1 MILPILKYSIRL
13 LHDYYRLGNGSSG
26 ALVRSQTLVM
36 HGRLGK
42 KPINMSWFTHTHFTL
57 RRRFEDAHGTDDALK
72 DVDKQCYNAEPRHG
86 ERWTMISKDIANWR

>member
-1 MILPILKYSIRL
+1 MILPILQYSIRL

-42 KPINMSWFTHTHFTL
+42 TKSLKSHTHTL
-57 RRRFEDAHGTDDALK
+57 RLDAGSRMPMGLMMH
-72 DVDKQCYNAEPRHG
+72 
-86 ERWTMISKDIANWR
+86 

>member
-1 MILPILKYSIRL
+1 MILPILQYSIRL
-13 LHDYYRLGNGSSG
+13 LHDCYRLGNGSSG

-42 KPINMSWFTHTHFTL
+42 THINTSWFTNALL